1 MHKWCT
7 RDVCTQK
14 HKTHERFDGVF
25 DLLTGLRWEMSV
37 YVFPNYAWKLRQK
50 TIYFQ
55 PRWKKKLQDVS
66 WHQTS
71 SHPCDQNKRKVF
83 VYIST
88 LLYGGNELYQP
99 MSQRQSSQ
107 NKKSD
112 MSQAVL
118 FSSHMTVYY
127 KAALVDFFVD
137 SLGRR
142 NIYSNQ

>member
-1 MHKWCT
+1 MHTGCVYT
-7 RDVCTQK
+7 ETQDARAVRWSVWSPDGIK
-14 HKTHERFDGVF
+14 VRNVSLRFSKLCLEAQTKDY
-25 DLLTGLRWEMSV
+25 L
-37 YVFPNYAWKLRQK
+37 FPTQME
-50 TIYFQ
+50 
-55 PRWKKKLQDVS
+55 KKLQDVS